1 MSISIPDINLRIIAP
16 VLIVA
21 ITSILVLVAELFTRA
36 EQKRTLGYLSIVGLI
51 FASFAAFTLWGSNA
65 SAFRGMISADN
76 FGLFLTLTILIGAAL
91 SVLLAMDFARAQ
103 NIEQG
108 EYYVLLLAAVA
119 GMILMATA
127 TDLIVIFLG
136 LELLSLPLYILA
148 AFQRNNSYSLE
159 AGVKYFLLGAF
170 SSAFF
175 LYGIALIY
183 GATGTTNLL
192 QISQSLSLSSNSQ
205 SLTHSLSSNSLAFIG
220 AGLLL
225 VGFAFKVALVP
236 FHWWTPDVYDGA
248 PTPVTAFM
256 SVAVKAA
263 AFGAFIR
270 VFVFAIPPQAIEWR
284 TILAVIAVLTM
295 TLGNIAA
302 LLQSNIKRM
311 LAYSSIAHAG
321 YILIALV
328 VGETATAS
336 SLYYILAYTFT
347 NLGAF
352 GAVIALADGER
363 ERLKISDFAGVARD
377 HPRVAAALAIC
388 LLSLA
393 GFPPFAGFI
402 GKFLIFGSAV
412 ENGWT
417 WLAVVGVLNSVVS
430 MYYYARPIVE
440 MYMHDGSADWE
451 RGVKIA
457 PLVGIALLIAVIG
470 VIALGIFPSG
480 AIAWAQ
486 SAFVR

>member
-1 MSISIPDINLRIIAP
+1 MTPDLNLTLILPALLVFITALV
-16 VLIVA
+16 VLM
-21 ITSILVLVAELFTRA
+21 AELFTRA
-36 EQKRTLGYLSIVGLI
+36 EQKRALGFVSIVGLI
-51 FASFAAFTLWGSNA
+51 FASFAAVSLWGAQST
-65 SAFRGMISADN
+65 AFRGMIAADN
-76 FGLFLTLTILIGAAL
+76 FGLFLTLTILVGAGL
-91 SVLLAMDFARAQ
+91 SVLLAMDFARTHALA
-103 NIEQG
+103 QG
-108 EYYVLLLAAVA
+108 EYYVLLLGSVA

-136 LELLSLPLYILA
+136 LELLSLPLYLLA
-148 AFQRNNSYSLE
+148 AFQRNNTYSLE

-175 LYGIALIY
+175 LYGIALVY
-183 GATGTTNLL
+183 GATGSTNLL
-192 QISQSLSLSSNSQ
+192 QVAGA
-205 SLTHSLSSNSLAFIG
+205 LTRGTNPTNGLALIG

-270 VFVFAIPPQAIEWR
+270 AFVFAIPPQAVEWR
-284 TILAVIAVLTM
+284 AVLAVLAVLTM

-302 LLQSNIKRM
+302 LLQVNIKRM

-328 VGETATAS
+328 SGQAATS
-336 SLYYILAYTFT
+336 SALFYLLAYTLT

-352 GAVIALADGER
+352 AAIIALADGVR
-363 ERLKISDFAGVARD
+363 ERLKVGDYAGVARD
-377 HPRVAAALAIC
+377 HPRIAVALAIC

-393 GFPPFAGFI
+393 GFPPFAGFV
-402 GKFLIFGSAV
+402 GKFLIFSSAV

-440 MYMHDGSADWE
+440 MYMNDGSAEWE
-451 RGVKIA
+451 RRVQIV
-457 PLVGIALLIAVIG
+457 PLVAIALLIAVVG
-470 VIALGIFPSG
+470 VIALGIFPSP

-486 SAFVR
+486 SAFVK

>member
-1 MSISIPDINLRIIAP
+1 MSISVPDINLRIIAP
-16 VLIVA
+16 ALLVSITALVVLMG
-21 ITSILVLVAELFTRA
+21 ELFINNKRA
-36 EQKRTLGYLSIVGLI
+36 LGYLSIAGLI
-51 FASFAAFTLWGSNA
+51 FASFAAFALWGSNA
-65 SAFRGMISADN
+65 SAFRGMIAADN
-76 FGLFLTLTILIGAAL
+76 FGLFLTLTILIGAVF
-91 SVLLAMDFARAQ
+91 SILLAMDFARTHALA
-103 NIEQG
+103 QG
-108 EYYVLLLAAVA
+108 EYYVLVLGSVA

-127 TDLIVIFLG
+127 TDRIVIFLG

-148 AFQRNNSYSLE
+148 AFQRNNTYSLE

-175 LYGIALIY
+175 LYGIALVY

-192 QISQSLSLSSNSQ
+192 QVAGTLSRVTN
-205 SLTHSLSSNSLAFIG
+205 TTNGLALVG

-248 PTPVTAFM
+248 PTTITAFM

-270 VFVFAIPPQAIEWR
+270 AFVFAIPPQAIEWR
-284 TILAVIAVLTM
+284 ALVAVIAVMTM

-302 LLQSNIKRM
+302 LLQTNIKRM

-352 GAVIALADGER
+352 AAVIALADGER
-363 ERLKISDFAGVARD
+363 ERLKISDYAGVARD
-377 HPRVAAALAIC
+377 HPRVAAAFAIC

-393 GFPPFAGFI
+393 GFPPFAGFV

-417 WLAVVGVLNSVVS
+417 WLAVVGVMNSVVS

-440 MYMHDGSADWE
+440 VYMHDGSADWE

-480 AIAWAQ
+480 AVALAQ
-486 SAFVR
+486 SAFVK

>member
-1 MSISIPDINLRIIAP
+1 MTIVIPEINLSTIAP
-16 VLIVA
+16 ALIVSVTA
-21 ITSILVLVAELFTRA
+21 LVVLMAELFTRA
-36 EQKRTLGYLSIVGLI
+36 EHKRALGYLSIVGLI
-51 FASFAAFTLWGSNA
+51 FASFAAFALWGSNA
-65 SAFRGMISADN
+65 SAFRGMIAADN
-76 FGLFLTLTILIGAAL
+76 FGLFLTLVILIGAAL
-91 SVLLAMDFARAQ
+91 SILLSMDFARTHALA
-103 NIEQG
+103 QG
-108 EYYVLLLAAVA
+108 EYYVLLLVAVA

-175 LYGIALIY
+175 LYGIALVY

-192 QISQSLSLSSNSQ
+192 LISQA
-205 SLTHSLSSNSLAFIG
+205 LARGANPLALIG

-225 VGFAFKVALVP
+225 VGFAFKVALAP

-270 VFVFAIPPQAIEWR
+270 VFVFAIPPQAVEWR
-284 TILAVIAVLTM
+284 AVLAVIAVLTM
-295 TLGNIAA
+295 TLGNVAA

-328 VGETATAS
+328 AGETATPG
-336 SLYYILAYTFT
+336 SLYYLLAYTFT

-352 GAVIALADGER
+352 AAVIALADGER
-363 ERLKISDFAGVARD
+363 ERLKISDYAGVARD
-377 HPRVAAALAIC
+377 HPRIAAALTIC

-393 GFPPFAGFI
+393 GFPPFAGFV

-412 ENGWT
+412 EQGWA
-417 WLAVVGVLNSVVS
+417 WLAIVGVLNSVVS
-430 MYYYARPIVE
+430 MYFYLRPVVE

-451 RGVKIA
+451 RRVEIA
-457 PLVGIALLIAVIG
+457 PVVALALLLAVIG

-486 SAFVR
+486 SAFVK